1 MMHPETIRHWQRM
14 LAAEAAKHDL
24 CDPDGRAD
32 FRSRVPEEE
41 EEE

>member
-1 MMHPETIRHWQRM
+1 MMHAETVRHWQSL

-24 CDPDGRAD
+24 RDPDGRAD
-32 FRSRVPEEE
+32 FRSRVTEEE